1 MKSTIKNYFVASLLF
16 SLCPILKA
24 ETAIQNDMASQEVKL
39 QVLSRLEQLAK
50 QETRLIAS
58 QQSILRVIHRER
70 TEERRSCLEKWKES
84 SYARVWPMSS
94 WGKNDGRDWHELKPE
109 ERAFFKHLCIEK
121 YIDKKLPELSLP
133 KLRISENEYST
144 AWEIIHSFVTGT
156 TNWSKIS
163 DFTLKSRFRKEYHDY
178 KVSLVSGSSF
188 PMLVKEESANLLA
201 LQFTTPLPTV
211 L

>member
-1 MKSTIKNYFVASLLF
+1 MKNYFVASLLL
-16 SLCPILKA
+16 SLCSILQA
-24 ETAIQNDMASQEVKL
+24 ETTAQSDMASQEIEL
-39 QVLSRLEQLAK
+39 QVLSRLAQLAK

-58 QQSILRVIHRER
+58 QQSVLRVIHRER
-70 TEERRSCLEKWKES
+70 AEERRSCLEKWKDS
-84 SYARVWPMSS
+84 SFAKVWPISS
-94 WGKNDGRDWHELKPE
+94 WGKNDGREWNELKPE
-109 ERAFFKHLCIEK
+109 EKAFFKHLCVEK

-133 KLRISENEYST
+133 KLRISEDEYST
-144 AWEIIHSFVTGT
+144 AWEIIHSFVTGA

-188 PMLVKEESANLLA
+188 PMLVQEEPAMLLA
-201 LQFTTPLPTV
+201 LQIMTPLRTV